1 MMVLWGCWVGAGAV
15 GCAPRPI
22 CCSPPPIGALIGA
35 AGRGGGSRLAMTA
48 PPTAVCFKEADED
61 QDGELSLAELEV
73 REFKAP
79 SPNPLVNEPLGLGQL
94 A

>member
-1 MMVLWGCWVGAGAV
+1 
-15 GCAPRPI
+15 
-22 CCSPPPIGALIGA
+22 
-35 AGRGGGSRLAMTA
+35 MTA